1 MTKLTLEEALKMA
14 RRARGGRTLPRSGGG
29 VHKDTRRKL
38 RDKAAAKEA
47 QEAIRESR

>member
-1 MTKLTLEEALKMA
+1 MKLTLEEALKMA

-38 RDKAAAKEA
+38 REKAAATEA
-47 QEAIRESR
+47 KKAIEDAR

>member
-1 MTKLTLEEALKMA
+1 MKLTRRETLKMA

-47 QEAIRESR
+47 REAMREDR